1 MRQLV
6 AMWRLLVEI
15 VKASPR
21 RAVLSM
27 ILTVGTSLSEGIGLL
42 LLMPLLELV
51 GAHQLNTLPNVTG
64 WFVWF
69 LGLLGAKAT
78 LASVLALY
86 VVITLARALL
96 ARWQAALSTSL
107 REEYTHRM
115 RTRVYEAIRK
125 AEWRYLVT
133 RRQSDLG
140 AVLAGEVS
148 QLGTL
153 AFQTTDLIVTALV
166 SFIYVALAIHIS
178 GEIAALVIGS
188 AAVLA
193 WLTRGSLNEAR
204 RTGKRASLSRRR
216 FGSAVSEHLASMKTA
231 RIYGMSDHH
240 AAEFSRLSRDLHDVS
255 LEVAAGEQ
263 SLMQNLEAG
272 SVVILA
278 TIVYIAIEV
287 LHEPTSSLLVLLF
300 SFARL
305 MPRMTTIYRR
315 LQTIAAGLPAQDAV
329 AQFLESTT
337 AAALPEASVSAQPV
351 RLSRAIRF
359 EDVSFAY
366 LSRPDTPALRDLRL
380 TIPAGQTTAIVGASG
395 AGKSTMVD
403 LLVGLMSPTGGAIY
417 IDDLR
422 LEPTGFV
429 AWRSQVGYVP
439 QDTFL
444 FHDTVRANLGW
455 ARQDAT
461 EADIWGALEQAAAA
475 DFVRALP
482 NGLDTIVGERGVM
495 ISGGERQ
502 RLSLAR
508 ALLRHPSLLV
518 LDEATSALDSETEL
532 RVRRAIETLQ
542 HSVTIVAITHRLAS
556 IAGADL
562 IHVLDGGTVVESGT
576 WEELLA
582 ARGRFTM
589 LAAAQGIFA
598 RPSLATKSEVREVTH
613 V

>member
-1 MRQLV
+1 MRRLV
-6 AMWRLLVEI
+6 VEI

-27 ILTVGTSLSEGIGLL
+27 VLTLGTSLSEGIGLL

-69 LGLLGAKAT
+69 LGLLGAEAT
-78 LASVLALY
+78 LGSVLALY
-86 VVITLARALL
+86 VVTTLGRTLL
-96 ARWQAALSTSL
+96 ARWQSALSTSL
-107 REEYTHRM
+107 REEYTSRM
-115 RTRVYEAIRK
+115 RTRVYDAIRA

-133 RRQSDLG
+133 KRQSDL
-140 AVLAGEVS
+140 ANVLAGEVS
-148 QLGTL
+148 HLGTL

-166 SFIYVALAIHIS
+166 SSIYVALAIHIS
-178 GEIAALVIGS
+178 ARVAALVIGS
-188 AAVLA
+188 AAILA
-193 WLTRGSLNEAR
+193 WLTRGSLRDAR
-204 RTGKRASLSRRR
+204 HTGKKASLARRR
-216 FGSAVSEHLASMKTA
+216 FGAAVSEHLASMKTA
-231 RIYGMSDHH
+231 RIYGMSDRH
-240 AAEFSRLSRDLHDVS
+240 AAEFSRLSDDLHDVS

-278 TIVYIAIEV
+278 SIVYIAIDV
-287 LHEPTSSLLVLLF
+287 FKEPTSSLLVLLF

-329 AQFLESTT
+329 AHFLDSTT
-337 AAALPEASVSAQPV
+337 AAAQPV
-351 RLSRAIRF
+351 AAPSGVSLRLERAIRF
-359 EDVSFAY
+359 DDVSFAY
-366 LSRPDTPALRDLRL
+366 LSRQDTAAVSGMRL
-380 TIPAGQTTAIVGASG
+380 TIPAGRTTAIVGASG
-395 AGKSTMVD
+395 SGKSTTVD
-403 LLVGLMSPTGGAIY
+403 LLVGLLSPTQGAIY
-417 IDDLR
+417 VDDVR
-422 LEPTGFV
+422 LEPTLFV
-429 AWRSQVGYVP
+429 PWRAQVGYVP
-439 QDTFL
+439 QETFL
-444 FHDTVRANLGW
+444 FHDTVRANLAW

-461 EADIWGALEQAAAA
+461 EDDIWTALEQAAADA
-475 DFVRALP
+475 FVRGLP
-482 NGLDTIVGERGVM
+482 DGLDTVVGERGIM

-508 ALLRHPSLLV
+508 ALLRRPSLLV

-532 RVRRAIETLQ
+532 RVRGAIETLQ

-562 IHVLDGGTVVESGT
+562 IHVLADGTVVESGT
-576 WEELLA
+576 WEDLLA
-582 ARGRFTM
+582 ANGRFAA

-598 RPSLATKSEVREVTH
+598 RPSLAVEPTDPREVTR